1 MSSINSVS
9 KCLFV
14 TLLAFCLSAVSVSA
28 EDAAAASGDTAVT
41 LGAESRIAGVFDDN
55 GNNFDLDNVRLNA
68 TVSKSG
74 FDAIASV
81 QYDGNDLDILD
92 ASLGTALHKNLADV
106 KVGRFLIP
114 ADRNALRD
122 LYGLTTWNGTG
133 VVSKWASPENSG
145 RGDGAAISGSTGE
158 EGVGLSYNVGVFD
171 GGRGDALF
179 AGRAELTLAQA
190 EGLTLAVNVQSQNDA
205 FRHGRD
211 FFGVGFDALYVTAL
225 DPGTLTLT
233 GSFADYDLDGAR
245 YNRGVGRNAGT
256 GWSAGTS
263 FALAGVHKVASLS
276 IEFEPFFL
284 YQTFDYDEY
293 RSGDAERFD
302 VGANFNLA
310 DFAGSKVTVQYFN
323 EDTSHSRHHHH
334 HHHGASNDGAIV
346 GLQVVF

>member
-1 MSSINSVS
+1 MSSSNSVS
-9 KCLFV
+9 KCLFFS
-14 TLLAFCLSAVSVSA
+14 LLVFCLSAVSVSA
-28 EDAAAASGDTAVT
+28 EDVAAASGDTAVT
-41 LGAESRIAGVFDDN
+41 LGAESRIAGIFDDN

-92 ASLGTALHKNLADV
+92 ASLGTALYKNLADA

-114 ADRNALRD
+114 ADRNASRD
-122 LYGLTTWNGTG
+122 LYALTTWNGTG

-145 RGDGAAISGSTGE
+145 RGDGAAISGSTSA
-158 EGVGLSYNVGVFD
+158 EGVGLSYNAGVFD

-179 AGRAELTLAQA
+179 AGRAEVTLAEA

-205 FRHGRD
+205 FRGGKD
-211 FFGVGFDALYVTAL
+211 FFGVGFDALYVTTL

-245 YNRGVGRNAGT
+245 YTRGVGRNAGT

-263 FALAGVHKVASLS
+263 FALAGDHKVASLS
-276 IEFEPFFL
+276 LGVEPFFL
-284 YQTFDYDEY
+284 YQHFDYDEC
-293 RSGDAERFD
+293 RSGDTERFD

-323 EDTSHSRHHHH
+323 EDTSR
-334 HHHGASNDGAIV
+334 GQNNDGAIV

>member
-9 KCLFV
+9 KYLFIS
-14 TLLAFCLSAVSVSA
+14 LLVFCLSAVSVSA
-28 EDAAAASGDTAVT
+28 EDVAAASGDTAVT

-92 ASLGTALHKNLADV
+92 ASLGTALHKDLADV

-114 ADRNALRD
+114 ADRNASEN
-122 LYGLTTWNGTG
+122 LYGLTTWDGTG

-145 RGDGAAISGSTGE
+145 RGDGAAISGSTGA
-158 EGVGLSYNVGVFD
+158 EGVGLSYNAGVFD

-205 FRHGRD
+205 FLGGKD
-211 FFGVGFDALYVTAL
+211 FFGVGVDALYTTTI
-225 DPGTLTLT
+225 DPGTVTLT
-233 GSFADYDLDGAR
+233 GSFADYDLDGVR
-245 YNRGVGRNAGT
+245 YTKGVGRNAGT
-256 GWSAGTS
+256 GWSAGAS
-263 FALAGVHKVASLS
+263 VALAGVHKVASLS
-276 IEFEPFFL
+276 FGFEPFFL
-284 YQTFDYDEY
+284 YQNFDYDEY
-293 RSGDAERFD
+293 RSGNTERFD

-310 DFAGSKVTVQYFN
+310 DFAGSKLTVQYFN
-323 EDTSHSRHHHH
+323 EDASR
-334 HHHGASNDGAIV
+334 GADNDGAIV